1 MKVLTSFLL
10 VILLA
15 ASVSAGPKQKRK
27 DNELLEAI
35 RRAQTA
41 AEQAQEEAHRAR
53 ERSDELLNQLEMT
66 NRLLAALRTEVAKRN
81 GTEIALQ
88 PASPDSGAAAY
99 GDAAPRSPQSPAA
112 GALSDRVTKIEEQLD
127 INSTQIKEQA
137 QTKVESE
144 SRFCIRLSGMIL
156 ANLYYNS
163 NDIQR
168 VQPLAAMVP
177 SPLYS
182 SSRSTFGSTFRQT
195 QIGLQMEGPHVA
207 GARLTAHIDT
217 DFYGGPVGTYDGDAL
232 GVFRIRTAGARLD
245 WERTSV
251 VVGQESPIISPLNP
265 TSLAQVWFPPLS
277 NAGNLWQWRPQV
289 TFEHRPRL
297 SPGTELV
304 TQVSALFPTGE
315 SVNGMPLAAQPS
327 VESRLAIR
335 HTLDSDKKMEF
346 GVAGHYE
353 RFGFSRN
360 RAVDGYVVSGD
371 WQVPLGRSRDLSGE
385 FYFGRSVS
393 LGGITGGRIDRLF
406 AFSGPVDDP
415 ATHIAGIHSTGG
427 WVQLGYQLRREIDF
441 NLAYGQESP
450 RHSDIRLGIVD
461 PATRF
466 RNQSVFANVIYQVRP
481 SFLLSLE
488 FRRLWTDYQP
498 GRSTNNQ
505 VNMAVAY
512 VF

>member
-1 MKVLTSFLL
+1 MKVLMSFLL
-10 VILLA
+10 VVLLA
-15 ASVSAGPKQKRK
+15 ASVIAGPKQKRK
-27 DNELLEAI
+27 DSELLEAI

-41 AEQAQEEAHRAR
+41 AEQAQVEARRAR

-66 NRLLAALRTEVAKRN
+66 NRQLAALRSEIEKRN
-81 GTEIALQ
+81 GAELALQ
-88 PASPDSGAAAY
+88 PVSQQDSGRAAE
-99 GDAAPRSPQSPAA
+99 GAARAPQSPAA
-112 GALSDRVTKIEEQLD
+112 GALSDRVSKIEEQLD

-144 SRFCIRLSGMIL
+144 SRFRIRLSGMVL

-163 NDIQR
+163 DDIQR
-168 VQPLAAMVP
+168 VEPLAAIVP
-177 SPLYS
+177 TPNNPAN
-182 SSRSTFGSTFRQT
+182 RSTFGSTFRQT

-217 DFYGGPVGTYDGDAL
+217 DFYGGPVGTYEGDAL

-251 VVGQESPIISPLNP
+251 VVGQESPVVSPLNP

-277 NAGNLWQWRPQV
+277 NAGNLWQWRPQI

-315 SVNGMPLAAQPS
+315 SVNGIPLAAQPS

-335 HTLDSDKKMEF
+335 HTLDSDRKMEF
-346 GVAGHYE
+346 GVAGHYG
-353 RFGFSRN
+353 RYGFSHN
-360 RAVDGYVVSGD
+360 RAVDGYIVSSD
-371 WQVPLGRSRDLSGE
+371 WQVPLGRSLDLSGE

-393 LGGITGGRIDRLF
+393 LGVITGGRIDRLF
-406 AFSGPVDDP
+406 AFSGPVDLP
-415 ATHIAGIHSTGG
+415 TTHIAGIHSTGG
-427 WVQLGYQLRREIDF
+427 WVQLSYQLRREIEF

-450 RHSDIRLGIVD
+450 RNSDIRLGSVD
-461 PATRF
+461 PTTRF
-466 RNQSVFANVIYQVRP
+466 RNQSAFANVIYQLRP
-481 SFLLSLE
+481 SFVLSLE
-488 FRRLWTDYQP
+488 YRRLWTDYLQ

-505 VNMAVAY
+505 VNIAVAY